1 MELSETGLELIKGFE
16 GFRRHTYLDA
26 AGLPTI
32 GYGHRQLNP
41 AQYPDGISE
50 EEASA
55 ILRNDVQDA
64 IRTIERTVTVPLA
77 QGQFD
82 ALVDFVFNLGCERLK
97 RSTLLRALNGGR
109 YQAAG
114 EQLLRWDLIQGQE
127 NLGLRARRLAELN
140 LWNASTPSLVEGKA
154 PKPVGRESGSPG
166 VASSERVA

>member
-1 MELSETGLELIKGFE
+1 MELSETGLELIKRFE
-16 GFRRHTYLDA
+16 GFRERAYLDA

-32 GYGHRQLNP
+32 GYGHRLLNP
-41 AQYPDGISE
+41 AQYPDGIGE
-50 EEASA
+50 QEAA
-55 ILRNDVQDA
+55 TMLRSDVQDA
-64 IRTIERTVTVPLA
+64 IRTIERMVTVPLT

-127 NLGLRARRLAELN
+127 NLGLRARRLAELK
-140 LWNASTPSLVEGKA
+140 LWNASTPSLVEGNGS
-154 PKPVGRESGSPG
+154 KPVSSESGG
-166 VASSERVA
+166 TAASSERVA

>member
-1 MELSETGLELIKGFE
+1 MQLSETGLELIKRFE
-16 GFRRHTYLDA
+16 GFRGHVYRDV
-26 AGLPTI
+26 AGFPTI
-32 GYGHRQLNP
+32 GYGHRLQTP

-50 EEASA
+50 EEAA
-55 ILRNDVQDA
+55 TILRNDVQDA
-64 IRTIERTVTVPLA
+64 IQTIERTVVVPLT

-82 ALVDFVFNLGCERLK
+82 ALVDFVFNLGSERLK

-140 LWNASTPSLVEGKA
+140 MWNASTPSSIDA
-154 PKPVGRESGSPG
+154 SAAKPVVG
-166 VASSERVA
+166 VAGASTAAAGERVA